1 MVSQLSL
8 RLVAVFSFASL
19 ISSCLPASAVP
30 GRLGGYSAGH
40 VRHVASQSHHM
51 NTTGSRHASS
61 AAAASSHTR
70 RHRLSRALV
79 HVGRTLTHKRQ
90 ETASNEPN
98 SGSKTFMWQA
108 PMPDEPVAEETQ
120 QTMYDSFWSGQAGKY
135 TPTALTEA
143 NVFAYQ
149 ALHGGVYRR
158 REAVKYIILHSTET
172 AREAD
177 GPRVIS
183 SWNHRGLRHP
193 GAQFVVDRDGVI
205 YNTVDP
211 AYATVHVDTHRT
223 ISGINNDNTIGI
235 EIVHTGKQ
243 EYTEKQINGV
253 ACLVA
258 YLQSRYSID
267 NDHILTHKF
276 VQPSDRRD
284 PVDFD
289 WDKFAYDKSLVSTD
303 QTAYAKGAIQFT
315 EKQ

>member
-8 RLVAVFSFASL
+8 RFVGVLSL
-19 ISSCLPASAVP
+19 ISLISCMPANAVP
-30 GRLGGYSAGH
+30 GRLGGYSSGH
-40 VRHVASQSHHM
+40 IRHIASQSHHA
-51 NTTGSRHASS
+51 NSTITRHASS
-61 AAAASSHTR
+61 TAYASSHVR
-70 RHRLSRALV
+70 KHKLSRALV
-79 HVGRTLTHKRQ
+79 HVGRSLTNKKH
-90 ETASNEPN
+90 EVASNEPTGATK
-98 SGSKTFMWQA
+98 SFMWQA
-108 PMPDEPVAEETQ
+108 PMPDQPVAEEAQ
-120 QTMYDSFWSGQAGKY
+120 QTMYDDFWNGHAAKY
-135 TPTALTEA
+135 APTALTEA

-149 ALHGGVYRR
+149 ALRGGVYRR

-172 AREAD
+172 GRPAD
-177 GPRVIS
+177 APRVIA

-211 AYATVHVDTHRT
+211 AFATVHVDTRRT

-243 EYTEKQINGV
+243 EYTDKQINGV

-267 NDHILTHKF
+267 NDHILTHHF

-284 PVDFD
+284 PVNFD

-303 QTAYAKGAIQFT
+303 QTAYAKGAIEFT
-315 EKQ
+315 AKP